1 MFVNEKKL
9 RKSEV
14 TTNLLRGVI
23 ETFAFAIS
31 ACLTMIDHEYEF
43 DLV

>member
-1 MFVNEKKL
+1 MERNST
-9 RKSEV
+9 KSEV
-14 TTNLLRGVI
+14 ITNLLRGVI

-31 ACLTMIDHEYEF
+31 ACLTMINHEYEF